1 MSRDHKPRARTARK
15 PARSKG
21 GILVGIFIGLLI
33 GALCAVGA
41 AWYFTRS
48 SPFQEPSRRAEPP
61 APPSSPEAVE
71 ASPITLPGKPG
82 GRPVEK
88 PQFDFYKILPQGE
101 SGAAPVP
108 SKPQADASEA
118 PPADRL
124 YLQAGAFEDPS
135 EADNVK
141 AQLALMGIEASV
153 QRVQLSGRGTVHRV
167 RVGPFPSQSALERM
181 RGEMASAGIE
191 TSIVRQSAKP

>member
-1 MSRDHKPRARTARK
+1 MITSPGPGRPGNQ
-15 PARSKG
+15 RSKG

-41 AWYFTRS
+41 AWYFTRLAL
-48 SPFQEPSRRAEPP
+48 PGAIAPGEPP

-82 GRPVEK
+82 APGRNPSS
-88 PQFDFYKILPQGE
+88 ISTRSCLRA

-141 AQLALMGIEASV
+141 AQLALMGDRGECAA
-153 QRVQLSGRGTVHRV
+153 RATERPRNRSGV
-167 RVGPFPSQSALERM
+167 RVGPFSSQSALERM
-181 RGEMASAGIE
+181 RGEMASAGIK